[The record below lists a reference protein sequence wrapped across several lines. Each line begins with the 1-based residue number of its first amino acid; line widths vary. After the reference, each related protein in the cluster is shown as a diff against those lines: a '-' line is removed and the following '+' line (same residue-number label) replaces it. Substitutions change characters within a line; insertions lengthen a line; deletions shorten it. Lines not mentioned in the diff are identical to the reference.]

1 MLIFGEK
8 LCTIF
13 FNARCFCRLKIVI
26 HYSIAT
32 KKYFKV
38 MTRPKKS
45 QRQETNSPFKR
56 LRLNV
61 KLSQEQL
68 AREIGVA
75 VSTIRRWEKG
85 QAEPTMTVS
94 QMKKFCDAVQK
105 NFNDLPDSLL
115 PPNSSNSLRN
125 GTS

>member
-1 MLIFGEK
+1 
-8 LCTIF
+8 
-13 FNARCFCRLKIVI
+13 
-26 HYSIAT
+26 
-32 KKYFKV
+32 

-45 QRQETNSPFKR
+45 QHQETNSPFKR

-94 QMKKFCDAVQK
+94 QMRQFCKAVKQ
-105 NFNDLPDSLL
+105 NFEELPNSLL
-115 PPNSSNSLRN
+115 PTKINNNNNGSSS
-125 GTS
+125 SAS

>member
-1 MLIFGEK
+1 
-8 LCTIF
+8 
-13 FNARCFCRLKIVI
+13 
-26 HYSIAT
+26 
-32 KKYFKV
+32 

-94 QMKKFCDAVQK
+94 QMKQFCKAVEK
-105 NFNDLPDSLL
+105 NFEDLPDSLM
-115 PPNSSNSLRN
+115 PSDKPQNGFSSS
-125 GTS
+125 

>member
-1 MLIFGEK
+1 
-8 LCTIF
+8 
-13 FNARCFCRLKIVI
+13 
-26 HYSIAT
+26 
-32 KKYFKV
+32 

-85 QAEPTMTVS
+85 QAEPTMTVA
-94 QMKKFCDAVQK
+94 QMKEFCKAVKK
-105 NFNDLPDSLL
+105 NFEDLPSSLL
-115 PPNSSNSLRN
+115 PPNNGNGASNGAS
-125 GTS
+125 

>member
-1 MLIFGEK
+1 
-8 LCTIF
+8 
-13 FNARCFCRLKIVI
+13 
-26 HYSIAT
+26 
-32 KKYFKV
+32 

-94 QMKKFCDAVQK
+94 QMKQFCKAVEK
-105 NFNDLPDSLL
+105 NFEELPDSLL
-115 PPNSSNSLRN
+115 PSGSLQNGSNGSS
-125 GTS
+125 

>member
-1 MLIFGEK
+1 
-8 LCTIF
+8 
-13 FNARCFCRLKIVI
+13 
-26 HYSIAT
+26 
-32 KKYFKV
+32 
-38 MTRPKKS
+38 MTRPKKNS
-45 QRQETNSPFKR
+45 AQETKSPFKK

-94 QMKKFCDAVQK
+94 QMKEFCKAVQIR
-105 NFNDLPDSLL
+105 FEELPSSLL
-115 PPNSSNSLRN
+115 PSNDPREQVDVEIELASR
-125 GTS
+125 

>member
-1 MLIFGEK
+1 
-8 LCTIF
+8 
-13 FNARCFCRLKIVI
+13 
-26 HYSIAT
+26 
-32 KKYFKV
+32 

-94 QMKKFCDAVQK
+94 QMKQFCKAVEK
-105 NFNDLPDSLL
+105 NFEDLPDSLL
-115 PPNSSNSLRN
+115 PSDSQQNGFNSSS
-125 GTS
+125 

>member
-1 MLIFGEK
+1 
-8 LCTIF
+8 
-13 FNARCFCRLKIVI
+13 
-26 HYSIAT
+26 
-32 KKYFKV
+32 

-85 QAEPTMTVS
+85 QAEPTMTVL
-94 QMKKFCDAVQK
+94 QMKEFCKAVKK
-105 NFNDLPDSLL
+105 NFDDLPNSLL
-115 PPNSSNSLRN
+115 PSDVPEN
-125 GTS
+125 GNNNAH

>member
-1 MLIFGEK
+1 
-8 LCTIF
+8 
-13 FNARCFCRLKIVI
+13 
-26 HYSIAT
+26 
-32 KKYFKV
+32 

-94 QMKKFCDAVQK
+94 QMKEFCKAVK
-105 NFNDLPDSLL
+105 KSFDELPNSLL
-115 PPNSSNSLRN
+115 PLDTSEN
-125 GTS
+125 GNNGQH

>member
-1 MLIFGEK
+1 
-8 LCTIF
+8 
-13 FNARCFCRLKIVI
+13 
-26 HYSIAT
+26 
-32 KKYFKV
+32 

-56 LRLNV
+56 LRLKV

-85 QAEPTMTVS
+85 QAEPTMTVA
-94 QMKKFCDAVQK
+94 QMKAFCRAVNQ
-105 NFNDLPDSLL
+105 NFEDLP
-115 PPNSSNSLRN
+115 NSLMPSGVPRNESN
-125 GTS
+125 GTA

>member
-1 MLIFGEK
+1 
-8 LCTIF
+8 
-13 FNARCFCRLKIVI
+13 
-26 HYSIAT
+26 
-32 KKYFKV
+32 

-45 QRQETNSPFKR
+45 QHQETNSPFKR

-94 QMKKFCDAVQK
+94 QMRQFCKAVKQ
-105 NFNDLPDSLL
+105 NFEELPNSLL
-115 PPNSSNSLRN
+115 PTNNNNNGSNGSA
-125 GTS
+125 SWHK

>member
-1 MLIFGEK
+1 
-8 LCTIF
+8 
-13 FNARCFCRLKIVI
+13 
-26 HYSIAT
+26 
-32 KKYFKV
+32 

-94 QMKKFCDAVQK
+94 QMKEFCKAVKK
-105 NFNDLPDSLL
+105 NFDELPNSLL
-115 PPNSSNSLRN
+115 PSDISKNGSNGR
-125 GTS
+125 T

>member
-1 MLIFGEK
+1 
-8 LCTIF
+8 
-13 FNARCFCRLKIVI
+13 
-26 HYSIAT
+26 
-32 KKYFKV
+32 

-85 QAEPTMTVS
+85 QAEPTMTVL
-94 QMKKFCDAVQK
+94 QMKEFCRAVK
-105 NFNDLPDSLL
+105 KSFEELPNSLL
-115 PPNSSNSLRN
+115 PSNSSNGASN
-125 GTS
+125 GAS

>member
-1 MLIFGEK
+1 
-8 LCTIF
+8 
-13 FNARCFCRLKIVI
+13 
-26 HYSIAT
+26 
-32 KKYFKV
+32 

-105 NFNDLPDSLL
+105 NFNDLPDSLK
-115 PPNSSNSLRN
+115 PSNGSNSLRN

>member
-1 MLIFGEK
+1 
-8 LCTIF
+8 
-13 FNARCFCRLKIVI
+13 
-26 HYSIAT
+26 
-32 KKYFKV
+32 

-94 QMKKFCDAVQK
+94 QMKEFCKAVK
-105 NFNDLPDSLL
+105 KSFEELPGSLL
-115 PPNSSNSLRN
+115 PPDASKNGSNAQN
-125 GTS
+125 

>member
-1 MLIFGEK
+1 
-8 LCTIF
+8 
-13 FNARCFCRLKIVI
+13 
-26 HYSIAT
+26 
-32 KKYFKV
+32 

-45 QRQETNSPFKR
+45 QQQETNSPFKR

-85 QAEPTMTVS
+85 QAEPTMTVA
-94 QMKKFCDAVQK
+94 QMKEFCKAVKK
-105 NFNDLPDSLL
+105 NFDELPNSLL
-115 PPNSSNSLRN
+115 PIDGSKVNN
-125 GTS
+125 GNG

>member
-1 MLIFGEK
+1 
-8 LCTIF
+8 
-13 FNARCFCRLKIVI
+13 
-26 HYSIAT
+26 
-32 KKYFKV
+32 

-85 QAEPTMTVS
+85 QAEPTMTVA
-94 QMKKFCDAVQK
+94 QMKEFCRAVKQR
-105 NFNDLPDSLL
+105 FEDLPNSLL
-115 PPNSSNSLRN
+115 PSNNHTPSN
-125 GTS
+125 GTP

>member
-1 MLIFGEK
+1 
-8 LCTIF
+8 
-13 FNARCFCRLKIVI
+13 
-26 HYSIAT
+26 
-32 KKYFKV
+32 

-45 QRQETNSPFKR
+45 QRQETNSPSKR

-94 QMKKFCDAVQK
+94 QMKEFCKAVK
-105 NFNDLPDSLL
+105 KSFDELPNSLL
-115 PPNSSNSLRN
+115 PSDISENGNNS
-125 GTS
+125 